1 VHIAAEVL
9 RLPVSAALQASV
21 HAGPH
26 AGDLSGYEHF
36 VASPRV
42 LLEQAIHEVTRLS
55 RQGRITF
62 LIDGLEKVPQ
72 GVDSALL
79 FAELAAL
86 PDSVDVVLVV
96 PWYATFG
103 ARPDAIVRAGERFLP
118 LRAVDVN
125 DPAAHGREFLYELFV
140 RRVGN
145 DGVEEHAAIIDEAA
159 QLSGGMPRTFLQLL
173 ADAASYARLSRSTDW
188 PTHEHLASAVLDQQD
203 SFLRLLLPGDTDAI
217 RAAIGTDGREMEI
230 ARKVRLMA
238 HGMLLERSRGRTI
251 VLELHPLADVLR
263 EATK

>member
-1 VHIAAEVL
+1 
-9 RLPVSAALQASV
+9 
-21 HAGPH
+21 
-26 AGDLSGYEHF
+26 
-36 VASPRV
+36 
-42 LLEQAIHEVTRLS
+42 
-55 RQGRITF
+55 
-62 LIDGLEKVPQ
+62 
-72 GVDSALL
+72 
-79 FAELAAL
+79 
-86 PDSVDVVLVV
+86 
-96 PWYATFG
+96 
-103 ARPDAIVRAGERFLP
+103 VRAGERFLP